1 MNNRKLV
8 LENGQV
14 FEGIGFGSL
23 NDAVAEIIYN
33 TAVVGYQ
40 EIISDPANSAK
51 IICMTYPLIGN
62 YGLTD
67 DDYESKHICTKGLIV
82 REYNEI
88 PSNFRYTRTLEE
100 VMDENGVS
108 GIQGIDTRELMK
120 TIQKEGTMKALIC
133 DINKPL
139 DECMNI
145 INGYTEATNL
155 VQYVTSKKVWYSRTP
170 NPMYN
175 VAVIDLGTKLNLIKG
190 LNQAGCNVISFPYNT
205 TKEEILKYKPN
216 GLFISTGPGNPIYLE
231 SVVELIKSFIGTLPI
246 FGVGLGHQLIGLA
259 YDAKTLKMKTGH
271 HGCNYPVRN
280 LKTGKV
286 EITVQNHLYTLD
298 RQSLKGTSLKITH
311 ENVIS
316 NEVEG
321 IEDSKNKV
329 MSIEFEPFT
338 IIDANTEDVY
348 QKFITLMKKH
358 GGRKNA

>member
-120 TIQKEGTMKALIC
+120 TIQT
-133 DINKPL
+133 
-139 DECMNI
+139 
-145 INGYTEATNL
+145 
-155 VQYVTSKKVWYSRTP
+155 
-170 NPMYN
+170 
-175 VAVIDLGTKLNLIKG
+175 
-190 LNQAGCNVISFPYNT
+190 
-205 TKEEILKYKPN
+205 
-216 GLFISTGPGNPIYLE
+216 
-231 SVVELIKSFIGTLPI
+231 
-246 FGVGLGHQLIGLA
+246 
-259 YDAKTLKMKTGH
+259 
-271 HGCNYPVRN
+271 
-280 LKTGKV
+280 
-286 EITVQNHLYTLD
+286 
-298 RQSLKGTSLKITH
+298 
-311 ENVIS
+311 
-316 NEVEG
+316 
-321 IEDSKNKV
+321 
-329 MSIEFEPFT
+329 
-338 IIDANTEDVY
+338 
-348 QKFITLMKKH
+348 
-358 GGRKNA
+358 